1 MLEMIDVSKIYPG
14 GSVALQDINVRIEQ
28 GEFVFIV
35 GPSGAGKSTF
45 FKMLFR
51 EVLPSSGK
59 VIVNGH
65 DLVKM
70 TDKEIPYFRRQL
82 GIVFQDYRLL
92 PDRTVYDN
100 VAFAMQVIET
110 PYRKIKRRVNDV
122 LDLVGLRKRA
132 HAYPTELSGGEQQ
145 RIAIARAIVND
156 PILLIAD
163 EPTGNLD
170 SKTSKQVLYRM
181 LELTKNQQVT
191 FVMVTHEPELAECA
205 DRVVTILDGKVCSNV
220 VQDEATKTRNR
231 EGLFADLQGDMS
243 IGGDA
248 AKEKSN

>member
-110 PYRKIKRRVNDV
+110 PYRKVKRRVNDV

-170 SKTSKQVLYRM
+170 PETSWEIMDIFREVNKSG
-181 LELTKNQQVT
+181 TT
-191 FVMVTHEPELAECA
+191 IVMATH
-205 DRVVTILDGKVCSNV
+205 DREIV
-220 VQDEATKTRNR
+220 DEMEKRVIAIEHGHIVR
-231 EGLFADLQGDMS
+231 D
-243 IGGDA
+243 DA
-248 AKEKSN
+248 KGVYGYES

>member
-122 LDLVGLRKRA
+122 LDLVGLRKRS

-170 SKTSKQVLYRM
+170 PETSWEIMDIFREVN
-181 LELTKNQQVT
+181 KNGT
-191 FVMVTHEPELAECA
+191 TIVMATH
-205 DRVVTILDGKVCSNV
+205 DREIV
-220 VQDEATKTRNR
+220 DEMEKRVIAIEHGHIVR
-231 EGLFADLQGDMS
+231 D
-243 IGGDA
+243 DA
-248 AKEKSN
+248 KGVYGYES